1 MNAKLDRVET
11 LLAFWR
17 RQIARFEAALDLERG
32 PLYLKVYRYLVR
44 RYEGVVL
51 GAPADPANAV
61 ASAGPELAS
70 PRPFRSPE
78 RIRALLLQIRG

>member
-1 MNAKLDRVET
+1 MGT
-11 LLAFWR
+11 LLAYWR
-17 RQIARFEAALDLERG
+17 RQIARFEAALDGERG

-44 RYEGVVL
+44 RYEGLVL
-51 GAPADPANAV
+51 GEPADLPSAV

-78 RIRALLLQIRG
+78 RIRELLLRIRG